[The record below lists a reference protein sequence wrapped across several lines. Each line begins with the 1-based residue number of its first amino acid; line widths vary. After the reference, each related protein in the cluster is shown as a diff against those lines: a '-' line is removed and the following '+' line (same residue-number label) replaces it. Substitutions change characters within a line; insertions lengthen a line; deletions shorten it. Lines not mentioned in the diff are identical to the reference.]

1 MSGFLSKIKARLE
14 PGQHS
19 TFKEPGWVRAALE
32 ENTDEQQEESEDAPP
47 PPLLV
52 DLVERMERVSLDSS
66 PVEHAADAVSDRDNS
81 SPQNASQEM
90 WELDK
95 FDSVLP
101 DGFFSIIPHDNS
113 KVRRPTL
120 PSVAE
125 LRDADCAIWDVILV
139 DPRRDKLLVRLK
151 ELCLEI
157 VKEVDPNSADAI
169 RRVAGMV
176 ADFYGGPL
184 FETGYSK
191 EISSDAGV
199 TLLSQVK
206 IGLCRPRALLF
217 KYLADAIGLKSRL
230 LMGLQL
236 DSVPSTSLICS
247 NPRRHLT
254 NVVHLNGKEL
264 LVDVMRHP
272 GLLRSFTVKALV
284 MYHISGPGDSDSTE
298 YDSCDSPLEPNSPL
312 FFGPPESPSQSEPD
326 VNNLLSRHNR
336 RKSMSDDRGNKSSP
350 ELPSE
355 VKYFQRRHN
364 MVDGARSFPSSPEH
378 PQARL
383 RSFRPIKSQDG
394 SNSSSPE
401 TGVRIR
407 APSILSGSRRLPD
420 EERTT
425 STSSPDNSPQHEN
438 ISVSNFR
445 RRSSSFC
452 VREAER
458 ITSSSSETR
467 RVRKRTNAPEISDD
481 VVRVV
486 RAINEV
492 VKQGKKASEQEAQA
506 RLEEAVSEP
515 NSLKLCGS
523 SSSTQSFSSDPARI
537 SRDFGKECGSSTSIN
552 ELLPNHPIMP
562 YTEWTINFTEL
573 RIGIRIGIG
582 SFGEVFR
589 ATWRGTEVAVKVML
603 EQDLTRENTEDFFN
617 EISLLSR
624 LRHPNVI
631 LFMGAC
637 TSPPHLSMVTEYMHM
652 GSLYR
657 LIHMSGQGKKL
668 SWRRRLKMLRDICRG
683 MMCVQR
689 MNIIHRDLKSAN
701 CLVDK
706 HWCVKICDFGLSRLT
721 TGTPIQETTAAGTPE
736 WMAPEL
742 LRNEPVSYKC
752 DIFSLGV
759 IMWELCTLKK
769 PWDGVQP
776 LQVVHEV
783 SVKRSRLEIPQ
794 GLLGKLIADCWQE
807 NPQERPSYDEILTRL
822 HECEFLL
829 G

>member
-14 PGQHS
+14 PGQYS

-32 ENTDEQQEESEDAPP
+32 ENTDEQQEQESEDAPP

-101 DGFFSIIPHDNS
+101 DGFFSIIPHDNA

-206 IGLCRPRALLF
+206 V
-217 KYLADAIGLKSRL
+217 DAIGLKSRL

-364 MVDGARSFPSSPEH
+364 MVDGARSFPSRCPEH

-458 ITSSSSETR
+458 ITSSSETR

-582 SFGEVFR
+582 NFKRVTF
-589 ATWRGTEVAVKVML
+589 
-603 EQDLTRENTEDFFN
+603 
-617 EISLLSR
+617 
-624 LRHPNVI
+624 
-631 LFMGAC
+631 
-637 TSPPHLSMVTEYMHM
+637 SPS
-652 GSLYR
+652 
-657 LIHMSGQGKKL
+657 LIHLVHGSMHESSSPVNGYRIHAYGLTLSPHPYERTRKEAKLAKKTENATRYL
-668 SWRRRLKMLRDICRG
+668 QRRRDLFRG

-759 IMWELCTLKK
+759 
-769 PWDGVQP
+769 
-776 LQVVHEV
+776 VHEV